1 MPQGP
6 NLPRDNQPENKSMN
20 LQSIRSANRTHK
32 NNLFQRPERCL
43 TFALFL
49 GQSSAQNLL
58 GGFLPTAKL
67 EELVQEVSW
76 GREGEGGDG
85 ERG

>member
-1 MPQGP
+1 M
-6 NLPRDNQPENKSMN
+6 
-20 LQSIRSANRTHK
+20 
-32 NNLFQRPERCL
+32 L

-49 GQSSAQNLL
+49 GQSSAQYLL

-76 GREGEGGDG
+76 GREGEVGDG
-85 ERG
+85 ERISKLWEQTKNRCFSVHLNSEATKLHRAVFISYNVQGN